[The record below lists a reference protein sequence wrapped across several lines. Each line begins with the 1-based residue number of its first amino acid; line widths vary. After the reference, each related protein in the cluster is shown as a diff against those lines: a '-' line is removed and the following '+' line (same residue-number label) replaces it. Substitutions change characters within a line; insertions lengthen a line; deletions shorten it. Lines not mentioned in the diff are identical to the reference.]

1 MHLTYCEDFH
11 TYPDYPV
18 YGLPPCL
25 GCSQSYLFPWV
36 CMHPSSC
43 KTVFSITAS
52 TIFLLT
58 YNFIILYVH
67 IQVHEIKIILIILV
81 MCCNFWDYICKQL
94 WYCTVHDELWPV
106 MQCPSIYH
114 CDQGFVFQNECCIL
128 TGYLDHKR
136 KIKATY
142 QYVVRESYWTN
153 L

>member
-43 KTVFSITAS
+43 KTVFSIKAS
-52 TIFLLT
+52 TIFNFFLVT
-58 YNFIILYVH
+58 YNFIIFYEH

-81 MCCNFWDYICKQL
+81 MCWNFWDYICSGIVLYMMNCDL
-94 WYCTVHDELWPV
+94 WCNVHLYITVTKGLSFK
-106 MQCPSIYH
+106 MNAA
-114 CDQGFVFQNECCIL
+114 F